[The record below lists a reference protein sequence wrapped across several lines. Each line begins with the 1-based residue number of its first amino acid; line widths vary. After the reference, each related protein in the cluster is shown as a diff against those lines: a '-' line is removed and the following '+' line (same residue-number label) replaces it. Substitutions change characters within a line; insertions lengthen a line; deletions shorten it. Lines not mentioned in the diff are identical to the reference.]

1 MTESDVGMSVKELV
15 LRLEGKIDAFII
27 AHETRHLVESDA
39 DQRARSDPH
48 QSAAGRAL
56 DARINDLGKDVD
68 SLASMV
74 RSHERTLQR
83 LIGASVL
90 LTTLGIGTLGLL
102 IARISGIFP
111 Q

>member
-1 MTESDVGMSVKELV
+1 LTESDGGLTVKELV

-27 AHETRHLVESDA
+27 AHEIRHQAESDA
-39 DQRARSDPH
+39 DYRARSDPT

-56 DARINDLGKDVD
+56 DTRISTLSEDVD
-68 SLASMV
+68 SLAGMV
-74 RSHERTLQR
+74 RTHERTLQR

-102 IARISGIFP
+102 ITRISGILP

>member
-1 MTESDVGMSVKELV
+1 
-15 LRLEGKIDAFII
+15 
-27 AHETRHLVESDA
+27 
-39 DQRARSDPH
+39 
-48 QSAAGRAL
+48 
-56 DARINDLGKDVD
+56 
-68 SLASMV
+68 MV